1 MNVESIGQLQEGL
14 RVLLDLL
21 ETIDLT
27 KENRKELTEQIL
39 RMMQI

>member
-1 MNVESIGQLQEGL
+1 MNVESIGQFQEGI

>member
-1 MNVESIGQLQEGL
+1 MNVESIGQFQEGL

-21 ETIDLT
+21 EAIDLT

>member
-1 MNVESIGQLQEGL
+1 MNVESIGQFQEGL

-21 ETIDLT
+21 EAMDLT
-27 KENRKELTEQIL
+27 IQDRKELTEQIL

>member
-1 MNVESIGQLQEGL
+1 MNVESIGQFQEGL

-27 KENRKELTEQIL
+27 KENRKKLTEHIL